1 MIEIVDKRNDY
12 KYYIDLD
19 DRYISVYWKLN
30 SSDYACIYDNMVPAK
45 EGVIYNYEDIKEN
58 LQPIKDDHYIKLH
71 GSWYSYNV
79 DSIRIKYNKFDFEF
93 KKYINCK
100 LYADRNFEYN
110 IFRKNNEI
118 VFWNGSS
125 YSEENQILDF
135 LKYLYDKDNGYM
147 INIGVFSGILILNR
161 KEII

>member
-30 SSDYACIYDNMVPAK
+30 SSDYACIYDNIVPAK
-45 EGVIYNYEDIKEN
+45 EGTIYNYEDIKDN
-58 LQPIKDDHYIKLH
+58 LQPIKNDIDLN
-71 GSWYSYNV
+71 GGWYTYNV
-79 DSIRIKYNKFDFEF
+79 DSIHIKYIDFDFDF
-93 KKYINCK
+93 KKYINYK
-100 LYADRNFEYN
+100 LNVNRNFEYN

-125 YSEENQILDF
+125 YSEEKQILDF
-135 LKYLYDKDNGYM
+135 LKYLFEQDSNYK
-147 INIGVFSGILILNR
+147 IVIGAFSGTLTL
-161 KEII
+161 K